1 MRLNQLEIFGFKSFA
16 QKIVIPF
23 EPGITAIVGP
33 NGCGKSN
40 VVEAIRWVLGEQRAG
55 SFRSQ
60 RMEDVIFAGTRQRKA
75 LGMAEVALAIENRD
89 NALPVEFAEVVL
101 TRRLFRSGESDYL
114 LNKIPCRLLDIT
126 NLLMDTGLG
135 QGAYAVMEQGMVD
148 EIISDKT
155 ENRRRILEEAAGI
168 TKYKVRRRSTRNRLE
183 ATQADLQRIEDI
195 ITEVKRQVDSL
206 GRQVGR
212 ARRYRELKGEL
223 DQFDVRL
230 GRQRFFAL
238 SAQISPLQDE
248 FAALSKAAEEGNT
261 RFTSRETELE
271 KARLALTEAEKAM
284 QEAGLEL
291 NRRIEA
297 IHEREQLLVAV
308 RERREAAEQ
317 IRERTARER
326 ADYTSQ
332 LEAVQQQRRDNTA
345 HLDEA
350 RAGFVQIERELQTH
364 QQRAAQA
371 EEEYASDR
379 TELDQRQRGRMEH
392 LRQGG
397 EISRALERQ
406 QAERDALD
414 ERTLA
419 MRGEE
424 DAATA
429 ERDQALQAT
438 EAAEAALVETRQQ
451 LSTCQ
456 QQRATVLAAR
466 DQTEKDLRELGEQR
480 DAARRA
486 AEANQARLQVLEKV
500 RAGYQGYQSGVR
512 TLMLESPHAALFR
525 GVLGDLVEVETAYA
539 RAVEVALGEALQALI
554 ADSDSGLLKGIAHLQ
569 ARSGRVGILSLEA
582 PPRTLGPA
590 LTPDPMSGLRGPL
603 LDYVQP
609 EASIAP
615 LIASLLHNT
624 FLVDDLQTALA
635 LTRRYPDAYV
645 RCVTPDGDAVDL
657 FGLAS
662 GGQSQAEDSGV
673 LGRGREIRTLRS
685 LIAHQKAR
693 YAALGPRLDA
703 LAEQLGALA
712 QRLEDLAAEN
722 ETWRTKE
729 REQVHQHQRA
739 RADAER
745 LAARLAQLHS
755 ESASLAKRRQ
765 ALDQSIAEQAEH
777 LRHNEAESSRL
788 SEESSALEE
797 DLKQSETRRRERRE
811 ALNALQVEH
820 ARTAELV
827 QGLERDADRLKN
839 IDANLHNNI
848 ERLAAETTEAER
860 QQTEC
865 SERSAALTDELKGL
879 HQGRETLVTE
889 QDQRRQHW
897 AAANTQNRELQ
908 EHISHLQRQLNEQR
922 ERRTNLEVRISEL
935 KFQTQHIRE
944 RLQEEYH
951 CDVAAMGPLDEAIDE
966 EATQQRIDQ
975 LRQSLHRLG
984 SVHLGVLDEHQEQ
997 KERYDFLRQQRDD
1010 LVIAAEDLKKTL
1022 SLIDRTAR
1030 RMFLK
1035 SFEQIRETFK
1045 GTFVRF
1051 FPGGEA
1057 DLRLEENVDALE
1069 AHIDIIARP
1078 RGKRLQN
1085 ITLLS
1090 GGERALTAIAL
1101 LFAIYQVK
1109 PSPFCILDE
1118 VDAPLDDANINR
1130 FVRVLK
1136 EFARETQFV
1145 VVTHNK
1151 ITMAEADALHGV
1163 TMPEEGV
1170 SQLVSVRVEGDEL
1183 EAAAAG

>member
-75 LGMAEVALAIENRD
+75 LGMAEVALSIENRD

-195 ITEVKRQVDSL
+195 IIEVKRQVDSL

-212 ARRYRELKGEL
+212 ARRYRELKEEL
-223 DQFDVRL
+223 DQLDVRL
-230 GRQRFFAL
+230 GRQRFFSL
-238 SAQISPLQDE
+238 TAQISPLQDE

-326 ADYTSQ
+326 ADYSSQ

-350 RAGFVQIERELQTH
+350 RAAFVQIERELQAH
-364 QQRAAQA
+364 QQRAAQS
-371 EEEYASDR
+371 EEEYDSYRA
-379 TELDQRQRGRMEH
+379 ELDQRQRGRMEH

-414 ERTLA
+414 ERAVA

-429 ERDQALQAT
+429 ERDQALQA
-438 EAAEAALVETRQQ
+438 AETAETALAETRQQ

-456 QQRATVLAAR
+456 QQRVTTLAAR

-525 GVLGDLVEVETAYA
+525 GVLGDLVEVKEHAH
-539 RAVEVALGEALQALI
+539 AVEVALGEALQALI
-554 ADSDSGLLKGIAHLQ
+554 ADSDSGLLKGIAHLRE
-569 ARSGRVGILSLEA
+569 RSGRVGILSLEV

-590 LTPDPMSGLRGPL
+590 LAPDPMPGLRGPL

-645 RCVTPDGDAVDL
+645 RCVTADGDAVDL

-685 LIAHQKAR
+685 LVAHQKAR
-693 YAALGPRLDA
+693 YAALSPRLDA
-703 LAEQLGALA
+703 LANQLGALT

-722 ETWRTKE
+722 ETWRAKE
-729 REQVHQHQRA
+729 REQVHQHQSA

-745 LAARLAQLHS
+745 LAARLAQLHG
-755 ESASLAKRRQ
+755 ESTSLAKRRQ
-765 ALDQSIAEQAEH
+765 ALDQSIAEQTEH
-777 LRHNEAESSRL
+777 LRHNEAESTRL

-811 ALNALQVEH
+811 ALGTLQVEH
-820 ARTAELV
+820 ARTAEIV
-827 QGLERDADRLKN
+827 QGLERDAERLQN

-848 ERLAAETTEAER
+848 ERLAAEATEAER

-966 EATQQRIDQ
+966 ETTQQRIDQ

-1030 RMFLK
+1030 RIFLK
-1035 SFEQIRETFK
+1035 SFEQIREKFK
-1045 GTFVRF
+1045 ETFVRF

-1057 DLRLEENVDALE
+1057 DLHLEENVDALE

-1085 ITLLS
+1085 IALLS

-1118 VDAPLDDANINR
+1118 VDAPLDDANISR

-1170 SQLVSVRVEGDEL
+1170 SQLVSVRVEGEEL

>member
-55 SFRSQ
+55 TFRSQ

-75 LGMAEVALAIENRD
+75 LGMAEVALSIENRD

-195 ITEVKRQVDSL
+195 IAEVKRQVDYL

-212 ARRYRELKGEL
+212 ARRYRELKEEL
-223 DQFDVRL
+223 DQLDVRL

-326 ADYTSQ
+326 ADYSSQ
-332 LEAVQQQRRDNTA
+332 LESVQQQHRDNAA
-345 HLDEA
+345 HRDEG
-350 RAGFVQIERELQTH
+350 RAAFVRIERELQAH

-371 EEEYASDR
+371 EEEYDSYRA
-379 TELDQRQRGRMEH
+379 ELDQRQRGRMEH
-392 LRQGG
+392 LRQGS

-414 ERTLA
+414 ERVVA
-419 MRGEE
+419 MRGEG

-429 ERDQALQAT
+429 EREQALQA
-438 EAAEAALVETRQQ
+438 AAVAEAALAETRQQ
-451 LSTCQ
+451 LFTYQ
-456 QQRATVLAAR
+456 QQRATTLAAR
-466 DQTEKDLRELGEQR
+466 EQTEKDLRELGEQR

-525 GVLGDLVEVETAYA
+525 GVLGDLVGVEAECA
-539 RAVEVALGEALQALI
+539 RAVEVALGESLQALI
-554 ADSDSGLLKGIAHLQ
+554 AHSDSGLLKGIAHLR
-569 ARSGRVGILSLEA
+569 ARSGRVGILSLEV
-582 PPRTLGPA
+582 PPRTLGPV
-590 LTPDPMSGLRGPL
+590 LDPDPMPGLRGPL
-603 LDYVQP
+603 LDYVRP

-615 LIASLLHNT
+615 LIAGLLHNT

-645 RCVTPDGDAVDL
+645 RCVTADGDAVDL

-685 LIAHQKAR
+685 LVAHQNAR
-693 YAALGPRLDA
+693 YTALVPRLDA
-703 LAEQLGALA
+703 LAEQLDALT
-712 QRLEDLAAEN
+712 QRLENLAAAG
-722 ETWRTKE
+722 ETWRAKE
-729 REQVHQHQRA
+729 REQVHQHQGA

-745 LAARLAQLHS
+745 LTARLTQLHS
-755 ESASLAKRRQ
+755 ESTSLAKRRQ

-777 LRHNEAESSRL
+777 LRHNEAESTRL

-811 ALNALQVEH
+811 ALGTLQVEH
-820 ARTAELV
+820 ARTAEMV

-848 ERLAAETTEAER
+848 ERLAAEGTEAER
-860 QQTEC
+860 QQAEC
-865 SERSAALTDELKGL
+865 SARSTALADELKGL
-879 HQGRETLVTE
+879 HQGRETLAAE

-897 AAANTQNRELQ
+897 AAASTQNRELQ
-908 EHISHLQRQLNEQR
+908 ENISHLQRQLNDQR
-922 ERRTNLEVRISEL
+922 ERRTSLEVRISEL
-935 KFQTQHIRE
+935 QLQTQHIRE
-944 RLQEEYH
+944 RLQEEHH
-951 CDVAAMGPLDEAIDE
+951 CDVAAMGALDEAIDE

-984 SVHLGVLDEHQEQ
+984 SVHLGVLEEHQEQ

-1030 RMFLK
+1030 RMFLQ
-1035 SFEQIRETFK
+1035 SFEQIREKFK
-1045 GTFVRF
+1045 GSFVRF

-1085 ITLLS
+1085 IALLS

-1118 VDAPLDDANINR
+1118 VDAPLDDANIDR

-1151 ITMAEADALHGV
+1151 ITMAAADALHGV

-1170 SQLVSVRVEGDEL
+1170 SQLVSVRVEGEEL
-1183 EAAAAG
+1183 EAAAG

>member
-89 NALPVEFAEVVL
+89 NALPVEFAEVML

-155 ENRRRILEEAAGI
+155 ENRRRILEEAASI

-195 ITEVKRQVDSL
+195 IAEVKRQVDYL

-212 ARRYRELKGEL
+212 ARRYNEITEELVQL
-223 DQFDVRL
+223 DVRL
-230 GRQRFFAL
+230 GRQRFFTL
-238 SAQISPLQDE
+238 SAQITPLQDE
-248 FAALSKAAEEGNT
+248 FATLNKAAEEGYT
-261 RFTSRETELE
+261 HFTSREAELE
-271 KARLALTEAEKAM
+271 KARLALTNAEKAM

-291 NRRIEA
+291 NQRIEA

-326 ADYTSQ
+326 ADYSSQ
-332 LEAVQQQRRDNTA
+332 LEAVQQQRRDNTT
-345 HLDEA
+345 HLNEA
-350 RAGFVQIERELQTH
+350 RASFVQIERELQAH
-364 QQRAAQA
+364 QQRATQA
-371 EEEYASDR
+371 EEEYDSYR
-379 TELDQRQRGRMEH
+379 SELDQRQRGRMEH

-414 ERTLA
+414 ERA
-419 MRGEE
+419 VAIRDEE

-429 ERDQALQAT
+429 ERDQALQAAK
-438 EAAEAALVETRQQ
+438 AAEAALVETQQQ

-456 QQRATVLAAR
+456 QQRSAALIAR
-466 DQTEKDLRELGEQR
+466 NQTEKGLRELGEQR

-500 RAGYQGYQSGVR
+500 RAGYEGYQSGVR
-512 TLMLESPHAALFR
+512 TLMLESPHATLFR
-525 GVLGDLVEVETAYA
+525 GVLGDLVEVKEHTH
-539 RAVEVALGEALQALI
+539 AVEVALGEALQALI
-554 ADSDSGLLKGIAHLQ
+554 AHSDSGLLEGIAHLR

-590 LTPDPMSGLRGPL
+590 LTPGPIPGLRGPL

-615 LIASLLHNT
+615 LVAGLLHNT

-685 LIAHQKAR
+685 LVAHQKAR
-693 YAALGPRLDA
+693 YAALGPRLAA
-703 LAEQLGALA
+703 LADQLAALA

-745 LAARLAQLHS
+745 LAVRLAQLHG
-755 ESASLAKRRQ
+755 ESTNLAKRRQ

-777 LRHNEAESSRL
+777 LRHNEAEITRL

-797 DLKQSETRRRERRE
+797 KLKQSEARRRERRE
-811 ALNALQVEH
+811 ALSTLQVEH
-820 ARTAELV
+820 ARTTEIV
-827 QGLERDADRLKN
+827 QGLERDATRLKN
-839 IDANLHNNI
+839 IDENLHNNI
-848 ERLAAETTEAER
+848 ERLAAEATEAER
-860 QQTEC
+860 QQAEC
-865 SERSAALTDELKGL
+865 SERSTALTDELKGL
-879 HQGRETLVTE
+879 HQGRETLAAE

-908 EHISHLQRQLNEQR
+908 ENISHLQRQLNEQR
-922 ERRTNLEVRISEL
+922 ERRTSLEVRISEL
-935 KFQTQHIRE
+935 QLQTQHIRE
-944 RLQEEYH
+944 RLQEEH
-951 CDVAAMGPLDEAIDE
+951 QCDVAAMGALDEAIDE
-966 EATQQRIDQ
+966 EASQQRIDQ

-984 SVHLGVLDEHQEQ
+984 SVHLGVLEEHQEQ
-997 KERYDFLRQQRDD
+997 KERYDFLCQQRDD

-1030 RMFLK
+1030 RMFLQ

-1045 GTFVRF
+1045 GAFVRF

-1151 ITMAEADALHGV
+1151 ITMAAADALHGV

-1170 SQLVSVRVEGDEL
+1170 SQLVSVRVEGEEL

>member
-195 ITEVKRQVDSL
+195 IIEVKRQVDSL

-212 ARRYRELKGEL
+212 ARRCRELKEEL
-223 DQFDVRL
+223 DQLDVRL
-230 GRQRFFAL
+230 GRQRFFSL
-238 SAQISPLQDE
+238 TAQISPLQDE
-248 FAALSKAAEEGNT
+248 FAALSKAAEEGYT
-261 RFTSRETELE
+261 RFTGREVELE

-350 RAGFVQIERELQTH
+350 RTAFVQIERELQAH

-371 EEEYASDR
+371 EEEYDSYRA
-379 TELDQRQRGRMEH
+379 ELDQRQRGRMEH

-414 ERTLA
+414 ERTVA

-429 ERDQALQAT
+429 ERDQALQAA

-456 QQRATVLAAR
+456 QQRATTLAAR
-466 DQTEKDLRELGEQR
+466 NQTEKDLRELGEQR

-525 GVLGDLVEVETAYA
+525 GVLGDLVEVKEHA

-554 ADSDSGLLKGIAHLQ
+554 ADSDSGLLKGIAHLRE
-569 ARSGRVGILSLEA
+569 RSGRVGILSLEA

-590 LTPDPMSGLRGPL
+590 LAPDPMPGLRGPL

-609 EASIAP
+609 EASIAS
-615 LIASLLHNT
+615 LVASLLHNT

-645 RCVTPDGDAVDL
+645 RCVTADGDAVDL

-685 LIAHQKAR
+685 LVAHQKAR
-693 YAALGPRLDA
+693 YAALGPRLAA
-703 LAEQLGALA
+703 LADQLAALT
-712 QRLEDLAAEN
+712 QRLENLAAEN
-722 ETWRTKE
+722 ETWRAKE
-729 REQVHQHQRA
+729 REQVHQHQSA

-745 LAARLAQLHS
+745 LAAHLAQLHS
-755 ESASLAKRRQ
+755 ESTSLAKRRQ

-777 LRHNEAESSRL
+777 LRHNEAESTRL

-811 ALNALQVEH
+811 ALSTLQVEH

-827 QGLERDADRLKN
+827 QGLERDSERLQN

-848 ERLAAETTEAER
+848 ERLAAEATEAER

-922 ERRTNLEVRISEL
+922 ERRTSLEVRISEL
-935 KFQTQHIRE
+935 KLQTQHIRE

-984 SVHLGVLDEHQEQ
+984 SVHLGVLEEHQEQ

-1030 RMFLK
+1030 RIFLK
-1035 SFEQIRETFK
+1035 SFEQIREKFK
-1045 GTFVRF
+1045 ETFVRF

-1069 AHIDIIARP
+1069 AQIDIIARP

-1085 ITLLS
+1085 IGLLS

-1118 VDAPLDDANINR
+1118 VDAPLDDANISR

-1170 SQLVSVRVEGDEL
+1170 SQLVSVRVEGEEL

>member
-114 LNKIPCRLLDIT
+114 LNKIPCRLLDIN

-168 TKYKVRRRSTRNRLE
+168 TKYKVQRRSTRNRIE
-183 ATQADLQRIEDI
+183 AAQADLQRIEDI
-195 ITEVKRQVDSL
+195 IVEVKRQVDSL

-212 ARRYRELKGEL
+212 ARRYREIKGEL
-223 DQFDVRL
+223 DQLDVRL

-238 SAQISPLQDE
+238 SNQISPLQDE
-248 FAALSKAAEEGNT
+248 FTALSKAAEEGYT
-261 RFTSRETELE
+261 RFTSREAELE

-326 ADYTSQ
+326 ADYSSQ
-332 LEAVQQQRRDNTA
+332 LETVQQQRRDNTA
-345 HLDEA
+345 HLDQA
-350 RAGFVQIERELQTH
+350 RSTFVQIERELQAH
-364 QQRAAQA
+364 QQHAAQA
-371 EEEYASDR
+371 EEEYNSYRA
-379 TELDQRQRGRMEH
+379 ELDQRQRGRMEH

-414 ERTLA
+414 ERALA

-429 ERDQALQAT
+429 ERDQALQAAG
-438 EAAEAALVETRQQ
+438 EAEAALAETRQQ

-456 QQRATVLAAR
+456 QQRDATLAAR
-466 DQTEKDLRELGEQR
+466 DQTEQDLRELGTQR

-525 GVLGDLVEVETAYA
+525 GVLGDLVEVKEHA

-554 ADSDSGLLKGIAHLQ
+554 ADSDSGLLKGIAHLRE
-569 ARSGRVGILSLEA
+569 RSGRVGILSLEA
-582 PPRTLGPA
+582 PPRTLGPV
-590 LTPDPMSGLRGPL
+590 LDPDPIPGLRGPL
-603 LDYVQP
+603 LDYVRP

-624 FLVDDLQTALA
+624 FLVEDLQTALA

-685 LIAHQKAR
+685 LVAHQKAR

-703 LAEQLGALA
+703 LAEQLGALT
-712 QRLEDLAAEN
+712 QRLEHLAAES

-739 RADAER
+739 GADAER
-745 LAARLAQLHS
+745 LAARLKQLHG
-755 ESASLAKRRQ
+755 ESTSLAKRCQ

-777 LRHNEAESSRL
+777 LRHNEAESTRL

-797 DLKQSETRRRERRE
+797 DLKQSETHRRERRE
-811 ALNALQVEH
+811 ALSTLQVEH
-820 ARTAELV
+820 ARTAEMV
-827 QGLERDADRLKN
+827 QGLDRDATRLKN
-839 IDANLHNNI
+839 IDENLHNNI
-848 ERLAAETTEAER
+848 ERLAAEATEAER
-860 QQTEC
+860 QQADC
-865 SERSAALTDELKGL
+865 SARSTALTDELKGL
-879 HQGRETLVTE
+879 HQGRETLAAE

-908 EHISHLQRQLNEQR
+908 ENISHLQRQLNDQR
-922 ERRTNLEVRISEL
+922 EHRTNLEVRISEL
-935 KFQTQHIRE
+935 KLQTQHIRE
-944 RLQEEYH
+944 RLQEEYQ
-951 CDVAAMGPLDEAIDE
+951 CDVAALGPLNEAIDE
-966 EATQQRIDQ
+966 EASQQRIDQ

-984 SVHLGVLDEHQEQ
+984 SVHLGVLEEHQEQ

-1010 LVIAAEDLKKTL
+1010 LVVAAEDLKKTL

-1035 SFEQIRETFK
+1035 SFEEIRETFK

-1057 DLRLEENVDALE
+1057 DLCLEENVDALE

-1085 ITLLS
+1085 IALLS

-1136 EFARETQFV
+1136 EFARETQFI

-1170 SQLVSVRVEGDEL
+1170 SQLVSVRVEGEEL

>member
-60 RMEDVIFAGTRQRKA
+60 RMEDVIFAGTRHRKA

-89 NALPVEFAEVVL
+89 HALPVEFAEVVL

-168 TKYKVRRRSTRNRLE
+168 TKYKVRRRSTRNRLD

-206 GRQVGR
+206 SRQVGR

-223 DQFDVRL
+223 DQLDVRL
-230 GRQRFFAL
+230 GCQRFFAL
-238 SAQISPLQDE
+238 SAQIAPLQDE
-248 FAALSKAAEEGNT
+248 FAALSKAAEEGYT
-261 RFTSRETELE
+261 RFTGREAELE

-297 IHEREQLLVAV
+297 IHEREQVLVAV

-317 IRERTARER
+317 IRERTAREHT
-326 ADYTSQ
+326 DYSSQ
-332 LEAVQQQRRDNTA
+332 LKAVQQQRRDNTT

-350 RAGFVQIERELQTH
+350 HAAFVQLERDLQAH
-364 QQRAAQA
+364 QQRTAQA
-371 EEEYASDR
+371 EEEYNSYR

-414 ERTLA
+414 ERAVA
-419 MRGEE
+419 MRGEA

-429 ERDQALQAT
+429 EREQALQAA
-438 EAAEAALVETRQQ
+438 EAAEAALAETQQQ

-456 QQRATVLAAR
+456 QQRTATLAAR
-466 DQTEKDLRELGEQR
+466 DQTDKTLRDLGEQR
-480 DAARRA
+480 DAAQRA
-486 AEANQARLQVLEKV
+486 AEANQARLQVLEQV
-500 RAGYQGYQSGVR
+500 RAGYEGYQSGVR

-525 GVLGDLVEVETAYA
+525 GVLGDLVEVEAAHA
-539 RAVEVALGEALQALI
+539 RAVEVALGESLQALI
-554 ADSDSGLLKGIAHLQ
+554 ARSDSGLLKGIAHLRE
-569 ARSGRVGILSLEA
+569 RSGRVGILSLEA
-582 PPRTLGPA
+582 PPRTLGPV
-590 LTPDPMSGLRGPL
+590 LDPDPMPGLRGRL
-603 LDYVQP
+603 LDFVQP
-609 EASIAP
+609 EDSIAP
-615 LIASLLHNT
+615 LVASLLHNT

-685 LIAHQKAR
+685 LIAHQNAR

-703 LAEQLGALA
+703 LAEQLGALT
-712 QRLEDLAAEN
+712 QRLEALAVEG
-722 ETWRTKE
+722 ETWRAKE
-729 REQVHQHQRA
+729 REQVHQHQAA
-739 RADAER
+739 RAAAER
-745 LAARLAQLHS
+745 LATRLAQLHS
-755 ESASLAKRRQ
+755 ESTSLAKRRQ
-765 ALDQSIAEQAEH
+765 ALDQSIAAQAEH
-777 LRHNEAESSRL
+777 LRHNEAESTRL

-797 DLKQSETRRRERRE
+797 ELKQSEARRHERRE
-811 ALNALQVEH
+811 ALNTLQVER
-820 ARTAELV
+820 ARTTEIV
-827 QGLERDADRLKN
+827 QGLERDATRLKN
-839 IDANLHNNI
+839 IDENLHNNI
-848 ERLAAETTEAER
+848 ERLAAEGVEAER
-860 QQTEC
+860 QQAEC
-865 SERSAALTDELKGL
+865 RERIDALTDELKGL
-879 HQGRETLVTE
+879 HQGRETLAAE

-908 EHISHLQRQLNEQR
+908 ENISHLQRQLNEQR
-922 ERRTNLEVRISEL
+922 EHRTSLEVRISEL
-935 KFQTQHIRE
+935 KLQTQHIRE

-951 CDVAAMGPLDEAIDE
+951 CDVAAMGPLDKAIDE
-966 EATQQRIDQ
+966 ETTQQRIDQ

-984 SVHLGVLDEHQEQ
+984 TVHLGVLEEHKEQ
-997 KERYDFLRQQRDD
+997 QERYDFLRQQRDD

-1045 GTFVRF
+1045 GAFVRF

-1130 FVRVLK
+1130 FVRVLE

-1151 ITMAEADALHGV
+1151 ITMAAADALHGV

-1170 SQLVSVRVEGDEL
+1170 SQLVSVRVEGEEL
-1183 EAAAAG
+1183 EVAAG

>member
-195 ITEVKRQVDSL
+195 IIEVKRQVDSL

-212 ARRYRELKGEL
+212 ARRYRELKEEL
-223 DQFDVRL
+223 DQLDVRL
-230 GRQRFFAL
+230 GRQRFFSL
-238 SAQISPLQDE
+238 TAQISPLQDE

-326 ADYTSQ
+326 ADYSSQ

-350 RAGFVQIERELQTH
+350 RTGFVQIERELQAH

-371 EEEYASDR
+371 EEEYDSYRA
-379 TELDQRQRGRMEH
+379 ELDQRQRGRMEH

-414 ERTLA
+414 ERAVA

-424 DAATA
+424 DVATA
-429 ERDQALQAT
+429 ERDQALQAA

-456 QQRATVLAAR
+456 QQRVTVLAAR

-480 DAARRA
+480 DGARRA

-525 GVLGDLVEVETAYA
+525 GVLGDLVEVKEHA

-554 ADSDSGLLKGIAHLQ
+554 AHSDSGLLKGIAHLRE
-569 ARSGRVGILSLEA
+569 RSGRVGILSLEA

-590 LTPDPMSGLRGPL
+590 LSPDPMPGLRGPL

-609 EASIAP
+609 EASIAS
-615 LIASLLHNT
+615 LVASLLHNT
-624 FLVDDLQTALA
+624 FLVDDLQTALD

-645 RCVTPDGDAVDL
+645 RCVTADGDAVDL

-685 LIAHQKAR
+685 LVAHQKAR
-693 YAALGPRLDA
+693 YAALAPRLDA
-703 LAEQLGALA
+703 LSNQLGALT

-729 REQVHQHQRA
+729 REQVHQHQSA

-745 LAARLAQLHS
+745 LAARLAQLHG
-755 ESASLAKRRQ
+755 ESTSLAKRRQ

-777 LRHNEAESSRL
+777 LRHNEAESTRL

-811 ALNALQVEH
+811 ALGTLQVEH

-827 QGLERDADRLKN
+827 QGLERDAERLKN

-848 ERLAAETTEAER
+848 ERLATEATEAER

-951 CDVAAMGPLDEAIDE
+951 CDVADMGPLDEAIDE
-966 EATQQRIDQ
+966 ETTQQRIDQ

-984 SVHLGVLDEHQEQ
+984 SVHLGVLEEHQEQ

-1030 RMFLK
+1030 RIFLK
-1035 SFEQIRETFK
+1035 SFEQIREKFK
-1045 GTFVRF
+1045 DTFVRF

-1085 ITLLS
+1085 IALLS

-1118 VDAPLDDANINR
+1118 VDAPLDDANISR

-1170 SQLVSVRVEGDEL
+1170 SQLVSVRVEGEEL

>member
-75 LGMAEVALAIENRD
+75 LGMAEVALSIENRD

-195 ITEVKRQVDSL
+195 IIEVKRQVDSL

-212 ARRYRELKGEL
+212 ARRYRELKEEL
-223 DQFDVRL
+223 DQLDVRL
-230 GRQRFFAL
+230 GRQRFFSL
-238 SAQISPLQDE
+238 TAQISPLQDE

-326 ADYTSQ
+326 ADYSSQ

-350 RAGFVQIERELQTH
+350 RAAFVQIERELQAH
-364 QQRAAQA
+364 QQRAAQS
-371 EEEYASDR
+371 EEEYDSYRA
-379 TELDQRQRGRMEH
+379 ELDQRQRGRMEH

-414 ERTLA
+414 ERAVA

-429 ERDQALQAT
+429 ERDQALQA
-438 EAAEAALVETRQQ
+438 AETAETALAETRQQ

-456 QQRATVLAAR
+456 QQRVTTLAAR

-525 GVLGDLVEVETAYA
+525 GVLGDLVEVKEHA

-554 ADSDSGLLKGIAHLQ
+554 ADSDSGLLKGIAHLRE
-569 ARSGRVGILSLEA
+569 RSGRVGILSLEV

-590 LTPDPMSGLRGPL
+590 LAPDPMPGLRGPL

-645 RCVTPDGDAVDL
+645 RCVTADGDAVDL

-685 LIAHQKAR
+685 LVAHQKAR
-693 YAALGPRLDA
+693 YAALSPRLDA
-703 LAEQLGALA
+703 LANQLGALT

-722 ETWRTKE
+722 ETWRAKE
-729 REQVHQHQRA
+729 REQVHQHQSA

-745 LAARLAQLHS
+745 LAARLAQLHG
-755 ESASLAKRRQ
+755 ESTSLAKRRQ
-765 ALDQSIAEQAEH
+765 ALDQSIAEQTEH
-777 LRHNEAESSRL
+777 LRHNEAESTRL

-811 ALNALQVEH
+811 ALGTLQVEH
-820 ARTAELV
+820 ARTAEIV
-827 QGLERDADRLKN
+827 QGLERDAERLQN

-848 ERLAAETTEAER
+848 ERLAAEATEAER

-966 EATQQRIDQ
+966 ETTQQRIDQ

-1030 RMFLK
+1030 RIFLK
-1035 SFEQIRETFK
+1035 SFEQIREKFK
-1045 GTFVRF
+1045 ETFVRF

-1057 DLRLEENVDALE
+1057 DLHLEENVDALE

-1085 ITLLS
+1085 IALLS

-1118 VDAPLDDANINR
+1118 VDAPLDDANISR

-1170 SQLVSVRVEGDEL
+1170 SQLVSVRVEGEEL

>member
-1 MRLNQLEIFGFKSFA
+1 
-16 QKIVIPF
+16 
-23 EPGITAIVGP
+23 
-33 NGCGKSN
+33 
-40 VVEAIRWVLGEQRAG
+40 
-55 SFRSQ
+55 
-60 RMEDVIFAGTRQRKA
+60 
-75 LGMAEVALAIENRD
+75 
-89 NALPVEFAEVVL
+89 
-101 TRRLFRSGESDYL
+101 
-114 LNKIPCRLLDIT
+114 
-126 NLLMDTGLG
+126 
-135 QGAYAVMEQGMVD
+135 
-148 EIISDKT
+148 
-155 ENRRRILEEAAGI
+155 
-168 TKYKVRRRSTRNRLE
+168 
-183 ATQADLQRIEDI
+183 
-195 ITEVKRQVDSL
+195 
-206 GRQVGR
+206 
-212 ARRYRELKGEL
+212 
-223 DQFDVRL
+223 
-230 GRQRFFAL
+230 
-238 SAQISPLQDE
+238 
-248 FAALSKAAEEGNT
+248 
-261 RFTSRETELE
+261 
-271 KARLALTEAEKAM
+271 
-284 QEAGLEL
+284 
-291 NRRIEA
+291 
-297 IHEREQLLVAV
+297 
-308 RERREAAEQ
+308 
-317 IRERTARER
+317 
-326 ADYTSQ
+326 
-332 LEAVQQQRRDNTA
+332 
-345 HLDEA
+345 
-350 RAGFVQIERELQTH
+350 
-364 QQRAAQA
+364 
-371 EEEYASDR
+371 
-379 TELDQRQRGRMEH
+379 
-392 LRQGG
+392 
-397 EISRALERQ
+397 
-406 QAERDALD
+406 
-414 ERTLA
+414 
-419 MRGEE
+419 
-424 DAATA
+424 
-429 ERDQALQAT
+429 
-438 EAAEAALVETRQQ
+438 
-451 LSTCQ
+451 
-456 QQRATVLAAR
+456 
-466 DQTEKDLRELGEQR
+466 
-480 DAARRA
+480 
-486 AEANQARLQVLEKV
+486 
-500 RAGYQGYQSGVR
+500 
-512 TLMLESPHAALFR
+512 MLESPHAALFR
-525 GVLGDLVEVETAYA
+525 GVLGDLVEVKEHA

-554 ADSDSGLLKGIAHLQ
+554 ADSDSGLLKGIAHLRE
-569 ARSGRVGILSLEA
+569 RSGRVGILSLEA

-590 LTPDPMSGLRGPL
+590 LAPDPMPGLRGPL
-603 LDYVQP
+603 LDYVRP
-609 EASIAP
+609 EASIAA
-615 LIASLLHNT
+615 LVASLLHNT

-645 RCVTPDGDAVDL
+645 RCVTADGDAVDL

-685 LIAHQKAR
+685 LVAHQKAR
-693 YAALGPRLDA
+693 YAALAPRLDA
-703 LAEQLGALA
+703 LANQLGALT

-722 ETWRTKE
+722 ETWRAKE
-729 REQVHQHQRA
+729 REQVHQHQSA

-745 LAARLAQLHS
+745 LAARLAQLHG
-755 ESASLAKRRQ
+755 ESTSLAKRRQ

-777 LRHNEAESSRL
+777 LRHNEAESTRL

-811 ALNALQVEH
+811 ALGTLQVEH

-827 QGLERDADRLKN
+827 QGLERDAERLQN

-848 ERLAAETTEAER
+848 ERLAAEATEAER

-951 CDVAAMGPLDEAIDE
+951 CDVAAMGPLDETIDE
-966 EATQQRIDQ
+966 ETTQQRIDQ

-984 SVHLGVLDEHQEQ
+984 SVHLGVLEEHQEQ

-1035 SFEQIRETFK
+1035 SFEQIREKFK
-1045 GTFVRF
+1045 ETFVRF

-1069 AHIDIIARP
+1069 AQIDIIARP

-1085 ITLLS
+1085 IGLLS

-1118 VDAPLDDANINR
+1118 VDAPLDDANISR

-1170 SQLVSVRVEGDEL
+1170 SQLVSVRVEGEEL

>member
-1 MRLNQLEIFGFKSFA
+1 MRLNQLDIFGFKSFA

-55 SFRSQ
+55 TFRSQ

-75 LGMAEVALAIENRD
+75 LGIAEVALSIENRD

-195 ITEVKRQVDSL
+195 IAEVKRQVDYL

-212 ARRYRELKGEL
+212 ARRYREIKEEL
-223 DQFDVRL
+223 DQLDVRL

-238 SAQISPLQDE
+238 SAQISPQQDE
-248 FAALSKAAEEGNT
+248 FAALSKAAEEGYT
-261 RFTSRETELE
+261 RFTSREAELE

-297 IHEREQLLVAV
+297 IHEREQVLVAV

-326 ADYTSQ
+326 ADYSDQ

-350 RAGFVQIERELQTH
+350 RTAFVHIERELQAH

-371 EEEYASDR
+371 EEEYASYR

-414 ERTLA
+414 ERAVA

-424 DAATA
+424 ETATA
-429 ERDQALQAT
+429 ERDQALQA
-438 EAAEAALVETRQQ
+438 ASVAEVALAETRQQ

-456 QQRATVLAAR
+456 QQRAAALAAR
-466 DQTEKDLRELGEQR
+466 DQTEKTLRELGEQR

-500 RAGYQGYQSGVR
+500 RAGYEGYQSGVR

-525 GVLGDLVEVETAYA
+525 GVLGDLVEVEAECA
-539 RAVEVALGEALQALI
+539 RAVEVALGESLQALI
-554 ADSDSGLLKGIAHLQ
+554 AHSDSGLLKGIAHLR

-582 PPRTLGPA
+582 PPRTLGPV
-590 LTPDPMSGLRGPL
+590 LDPDPMPGLRGPL
-603 LDYVQP
+603 LDYVRP
-609 EASIAP
+609 ETPIAP
-615 LIASLLHNT
+615 LIAGLLHNT

-635 LTRRYPDAYV
+635 LTRRYPSAYV
-645 RCVTPDGDAVDL
+645 RCVTPDGDAIDL
-657 FGLAS
+657 FGLAL
-662 GGQSQAEDSGV
+662 GGQSQTEDSGV

-685 LIAHQKAR
+685 LVAHQNAR

-703 LAEQLGALA
+703 LAAQLAALT
-712 QRLEDLAAEN
+712 QRLEGLATES
-722 ETWRTKE
+722 ETWRAKE

-745 LAARLAQLHS
+745 LTARLKQLHS
-755 ESASLAKRRQ
+755 ESTSLAKRRQ
-765 ALDQSIAEQAEH
+765 ALDQSIAEQAEN
-777 LRHNEAESSRL
+777 LRHNEAESTRL

-811 ALNALQVEH
+811 ALNTLQVDH
-820 ARTAELV
+820 ARTAEIV
-827 QGLERDADRLKN
+827 QGLDRDASRLKN

-848 ERLAAETTEAER
+848 ERLAAEGTEAER
-860 QQTEC
+860 QQAEC
-865 SERSAALTDELKGL
+865 SARSTALTDELKGL
-879 HQGRETLVTE
+879 HQGRETLVAE

-908 EHISHLQRQLNEQR
+908 ENISHLQRQLNDQR
-922 ERRTNLEVRISEL
+922 ERRTSLEVRISEL
-935 KFQTQHIRE
+935 QLQTQHIRE
-944 RLQEEYH
+944 RLQEEHH
-951 CDVAAMGPLDEAIDE
+951 CDVETMGALDDAIDE
-966 EATQQRIDQ
+966 EASQQRIDQ
-975 LRQSLHRLG
+975 LRQSLHHLG
-984 SVHLGVLDEHQEQ
+984 SVHLGVLEEHQEQ
-997 KERYDFLRQQRDD
+997 KERYDFLCQQRDD

-1022 SLIDRTAR
+1022 GLIDRTAR

-1035 SFEQIRETFK
+1035 SFEQIREKFK
-1045 GTFVRF
+1045 GTFTRF

-1057 DLRLEENVDALE
+1057 DLRLEENIDALE

-1085 ITLLS
+1085 IGLLS
-1090 GGERALTAIAL
+1090 GGERALTAISL

-1151 ITMAEADALHGV
+1151 ITMAAADALHGV

-1170 SQLVSVRVEGDEL
+1170 SQLVSVRVEGEEL
-1183 EAAAAG
+1183 EAAAG

>member
-1 MRLNQLEIFGFKSFA
+1 MRLIQLEIFGFKSFA

-55 SFRSQ
+55 TFRSQ

-89 NALPVEFAEVVL
+89 NSLPVEFAEVVL

-155 ENRRRILEEAAGI
+155 ENRRRILEEAASI

-195 ITEVKRQVDSL
+195 IAEVKRQVDYL

-212 ARRYRELKGEL
+212 ARRYNEIQEELVQL
-223 DQFDVRL
+223 DVRL
-230 GRQRFFAL
+230 GRQRFFTL
-238 SAQISPLQDE
+238 SAQLFPLQDE
-248 FAALSKAAEEGNT
+248 FTALSKAAEQGYT
-261 RFTSRETELE
+261 HFTSREAELE

-291 NRRIEA
+291 NQRIEA

-332 LEAVQQQRRDNTA
+332 LETVQQQRRDNAT
-345 HLDEA
+345 HLHEA
-350 RAGFVQIERELQTH
+350 RASFVQIEGELQAH
-364 QQRAAQA
+364 QQRATQA
-371 EEEYASDR
+371 DEEYDSYR
-379 TELDQRQRGRMEH
+379 TELDQRQRGRLEH

-414 ERTLA
+414 ERTVA
-419 MRGEE
+419 MRSEE

-429 ERDQALQAT
+429 ERNQALQAA
-438 EAAEAALVETRQQ
+438 EAAEAALAETRQQ

-456 QQRATVLAAR
+456 QQRSAALAAR
-466 DQTEKDLRELGEQR
+466 DQTEKDLLELGEQR

-500 RAGYQGYQSGVR
+500 RAGYEGYQSGVR

-525 GVLGDLVEVETAYA
+525 GVLGDLVEVKSEHAH
-539 RAVEVALGEALQALI
+539 AVEVALGEALQALI
-554 ADSDSGLLKGIAHLQ
+554 AHSDSGLLEGIAHLR

-582 PPRTLGPA
+582 PPRPLGPA
-590 LTPDPMSGLRGPL
+590 LTPKPMPGLRGPL

-609 EASIAP
+609 ETSIAP
-615 LIASLLHNT
+615 LLTGLLHNT

-662 GGQSQAEDSGV
+662 GGQSQDEDSGV

-685 LIAHQKAR
+685 LVAHQKAR
-693 YAALGPRLDA
+693 YDAIGPRLDTFA
-703 LAEQLGALA
+703 DQLATLA
-712 QRLEDLAAEN
+712 QRLEDLATEN

-729 REQVHQHQRA
+729 REQVHQQQRA
-739 RADAER
+739 HADAER
-745 LAARLAQLHS
+745 LAARLAQLHG
-755 ESASLAKRRQ
+755 ESTSLAQRRQ

-777 LRHNEAESSRL
+777 LRHNEAEMIRL

-797 DLKQSETRRRERRE
+797 ELKQSEARRRERRE
-811 ALNALQVEH
+811 ALGTLQVEH
-820 ARTAELV
+820 ARTTEIV
-827 QGLERDADRLKN
+827 QGLERDAERLKN
-839 IDANLHNNI
+839 IDENLRNNI
-848 ERLAAETTEAER
+848 ERLAAEATEAER
-860 QQTEC
+860 QQAEC
-865 SERSAALTDELKGL
+865 SERSTALTEELKGL
-879 HQGRETLVTE
+879 HQGRETLATE

-908 EHISHLQRQLNEQR
+908 ENLSHLQRQLNEQR
-922 ERRTNLEVRISEL
+922 ERRTGLEVRISEMQL
-935 KFQTQHIRE
+935 QTQHIRE
-944 RLQEEYH
+944 RLQEEH
-951 CDVAAMGPLDEAIDE
+951 QCDVAAMGPLDEAIDE

-984 SVHLGVLDEHQEQ
+984 SVHLGVLEEHEEQ

-1030 RMFLK
+1030 RMFLQ

-1069 AHIDIIARP
+1069 ADIDIIARP

-1085 ITLLS
+1085 IALLS

-1151 ITMAEADALHGV
+1151 ITMAAADALHGV

-1170 SQLVSVRVEGDEL
+1170 SQLVSVRVEGEEL

>member
-75 LGMAEVALAIENRD
+75 LGMAEVALSIENRD

-195 ITEVKRQVDSL
+195 IIEVKRQVDSL

-212 ARRYRELKGEL
+212 ARRYRELKEEL
-223 DQFDVRL
+223 DQLDVRL
-230 GRQRFFAL
+230 GRQRFFSL
-238 SAQISPLQDE
+238 TAQISPLQDE

-326 ADYTSQ
+326 ADYSSQ

-350 RAGFVQIERELQTH
+350 RTAFVQIERELQAH
-364 QQRAAQA
+364 QQRAAQS
-371 EEEYASDR
+371 EEEYDSYRA
-379 TELDQRQRGRMEH
+379 ELDQRQRGRMEH

-414 ERTLA
+414 ERAVA

-429 ERDQALQAT
+429 ERDQALQA
-438 EAAEAALVETRQQ
+438 AETAETALAETRQQ

-456 QQRATVLAAR
+456 QQRVTTLAAR
-466 DQTEKDLRELGEQR
+466 NQTEKDLRELGTQR

-525 GVLGDLVEVETAYA
+525 GVLGDLVEVKEHA

-554 ADSDSGLLKGIAHLQ
+554 ADSDSGLLKGIAHLRE
-569 ARSGRVGILSLEA
+569 RSGRVGILSLEV

-590 LTPDPMSGLRGPL
+590 LAPDPMPGLRGPL

-645 RCVTPDGDAVDL
+645 RCVTADGDAVDL

-685 LIAHQKAR
+685 LVAHQKAR
-693 YAALGPRLDA
+693 YAALSPRLDA
-703 LAEQLGALA
+703 LANQLGALT

-722 ETWRTKE
+722 ETWRAKE
-729 REQVHQHQRA
+729 REQVHQHQSA

-745 LAARLAQLHS
+745 LAARLAQLHG
-755 ESASLAKRRQ
+755 ESTSLAKRRQ
-765 ALDQSIAEQAEH
+765 ALDQSIAEQTEH
-777 LRHNEAESSRL
+777 LRHNEAESTRL

-811 ALNALQVEH
+811 ALGTLQVEH
-820 ARTAELV
+820 ARTAEIV
-827 QGLERDADRLKN
+827 QGLERDAERLQN

-848 ERLAAETTEAER
+848 ERLAAEATEAER

-966 EATQQRIDQ
+966 ETTQQRIDQ

-1030 RMFLK
+1030 RIFLK
-1035 SFEQIRETFK
+1035 SFEQIREKFK
-1045 GTFVRF
+1045 ETFVRF

-1057 DLRLEENVDALE
+1057 DLHLEENVDALE
-1069 AHIDIIARP
+1069 AQIDIIARP

-1085 ITLLS
+1085 IGLLS

-1118 VDAPLDDANINR
+1118 VDAPLDDANISR

-1170 SQLVSVRVEGDEL
+1170 SQLVSVRVEGEEL

>member
-55 SFRSQ
+55 TFRSQ

-168 TKYKVRRRSTRNRLE
+168 TKYKVRRRSTKNRLE

-206 GRQVGR
+206 SRQVGR
-212 ARRYRELKGEL
+212 ARRYRELKAEL
-223 DQFDVRL
+223 DQLDVRL

-238 SAQISPLQDE
+238 SEQIVPLQDE
-248 FAALSKAAEEGNT
+248 FAALSKATEEGYT
-261 RFTSRETELE
+261 RFTSREAELE
-271 KARLALTEAEKAM
+271 KARLVLTQAEKAM

-297 IHEREQLLVAV
+297 IHEREQVLVAV

-332 LEAVQQQRRDNTA
+332 REAVQQQSRDNAAHREQARTA
-345 HLDEA
+345 
-350 RAGFVQIERELQTH
+350 FVQLERDLQAR

-371 EEEYASDR
+371 EEEYAR
-379 TELDQRQRGRMEH
+379 HRAALDQRQRQRLEH
-392 LRQGG
+392 LRQGS
-397 EISRALERQ
+397 EISRVVERQ
-406 QAERDALD
+406 QAERAALD
-414 ERTLA
+414 ERAVA
-419 MRGEE
+419 MRGEA
-424 DAATA
+424 DAAQA
-429 ERDQALQAT
+429 ERGQARQ
-438 EAAEAALVETRQQ
+438 AAEEAETALAGIQQQ
-451 LSTCQ
+451 LATCQ
-456 QQRATVLAAR
+456 QQRTAAQAER
-466 DQTEKDLRELGEQR
+466 DWTERELGELGQQR
-480 DAARRA
+480 EAARRA
-486 AEANQARLQVLEKV
+486 AEANQARLQVLQKV
-500 RAGYQGYQSGVR
+500 RAGYEGYQSGVR
-512 TLMLESPHAALFR
+512 TLLLESPHAALFR
-525 GVLGDLVEVETAYA
+525 GVLGDLVDVEAQYA

-554 ADSDSGLLKGIAHLQ
+554 AHSDNGLLKGIAHLR
-569 ARSGRVGILSLEA
+569 ARSGRVGILSLAA
-582 PPRTLGPA
+582 PPRPLGPV
-590 LTPDPMSGLRGPL
+590 LNPQPMPGLRGPL
-603 LDYVQP
+603 LAYVRP
-609 EASIAP
+609 EAAIAP

-635 LTRRYPDAYV
+635 LTRRYPNAYV
-645 RCVTPDGDAVDL
+645 RCVTPDGDAMDL

-673 LGRGREIRTLRS
+673 LSRGREIRMLRS
-685 LIAHQKAR
+685 LVAHQNAR
-693 YAALGPRLDA
+693 YAAVVPRLDA
-703 LAEQLGALA
+703 LAEQRDALT
-712 QRLEDLAAEN
+712 QRLAHLAAAS
-722 ETWRTKE
+722 ETGRAKE
-729 REQVHQHQRA
+729 REQVHHRQRA
-739 RADAER
+739 STDAER
-745 LAARLAQLHS
+745 LEARLEQLHS
-755 ESASLAKRRQ
+755 ESNRLAQRRQ

-777 LRHNEAESSRL
+777 LRHNEAESTRL

-811 ALNALQVEH
+811 ALGALQVEH
-820 ARTAELV
+820 ARTTEIV
-827 QGLERDADRLKN
+827 QGLERDASRLKN

-848 ERLAAETTEAER
+848 ERLVAEEAQAER
-860 QQTEC
+860 QQAEC
-865 SERSAALTDELKGL
+865 SARSTALADELKGL
-879 HQGRETLVTE
+879 HQGRETLVAE

-908 EHISHLQRQLNEQR
+908 ENISRLQRQLNDQR
-922 ERRTNLEVRISEL
+922 ERRTGLEVRISEL
-935 KFQTQHIRE
+935 QLQTQHIRT

-951 CDVAAMGPLDEAIDE
+951 CDVADMGPLDDALDE
-966 EATQQRIDQ
+966 EAAQQRIDQ

-984 SVHLGVLDEHQEQ
+984 SVHLGVLEEHQEQ
-997 KERYDFLRQQRDD
+997 KERYEFLRRQRDD

-1022 SLIDRTAR
+1022 GLIDRTAR

-1035 SFEQIRETFK
+1035 SFEQIREQFK
-1045 GTFVRF
+1045 GSFVRF
-1051 FPGGEA
+1051 FAGGEA
-1057 DLRLEENVDALE
+1057 DLRLEENADALE

-1085 ITLLS
+1085 IALLS

-1151 ITMAEADALHGV
+1151 ITMAAADALHGV

-1170 SQLVSVRVEGDEL
+1170 SQLVSVRVEGEEL
-1183 EAAAAG
+1183 EAAAG

>member
-168 TKYKVRRRSTRNRLE
+168 TKYKVNRRSTKNRLE
-183 ATQADLQRIEDI
+183 AAQADLQRIEDI
-195 ITEVKRQVDSL
+195 IAEVKRQVDSL

-223 DQFDVRL
+223 DQLDVRL
-230 GRQRFFAL
+230 GCQRFFAL
-238 SAQISPLQDE
+238 SAQIAPLQSE
-248 FAALSKAAEEGNT
+248 FAALSKTTEEGYT
-261 RFTSRETELE
+261 RFTSREAELE

-297 IHEREQLLVAV
+297 IHEREQRLVAV

-317 IRERTARER
+317 ICARTARER
-326 ADYTSQ
+326 ADYSSQ
-332 LEAVQQQRRDNTA
+332 LEAVQQQRRDNAA
-345 HLDEA
+345 HHDEA
-350 RAGFVQIERELQTH
+350 HAAFVHIERELQAH
-364 QQRAAQA
+364 QQRATQA
-371 EEEYASDR
+371 EEEYASYR
-379 TELDQRQRGRMEH
+379 AELDRRQHERMDH

-414 ERTLA
+414 ERAVA

-424 DAATA
+424 ATA
-429 ERDQALQAT
+429 AAEHDQALQA
-438 EAAEAALVETRQQ
+438 AAEAEATLAETRQQ
-451 LSTCQ
+451 LSSCQ
-456 QQRATVLAAR
+456 QQRTAALAAR
-466 DQTEKDLRELGEQR
+466 EQTEKVLRDLGEQR

-525 GVLGDLVEVETAYA
+525 GVLGDLVDVEAECA

-554 ADSDSGLLKGIAHLQ
+554 AHSDSGLLKGIAHLRE
-569 ARSGRVGILSLEA
+569 RSGRVGILSLEA
-582 PPRTLGPA
+582 PPRTLGPV
-590 LTPDPMSGLRGPL
+590 LDPEPIPGLRGPL
-603 LDYVQP
+603 LDYVRA

-615 LIASLLHNT
+615 LIAGLLHNT

-635 LTRRYPDAYV
+635 LTRRYPSTYV

-673 LGRGREIRTLRS
+673 LSRGREIRTLRS
-685 LIAHQKAR
+685 LVAHQNAR
-693 YAALGPRLDA
+693 YAALVPRLDA
-703 LAEQLGALA
+703 LADQLDALT
-712 QRLEDLAAEN
+712 QRLENLAAES

-745 LAARLAQLHS
+745 LAAHLKQLHG
-755 ESASLAKRRQ
+755 EGTSLAKRRQ

-777 LRHNEAESSRL
+777 LRHNEAASTRL
-788 SEESSALEE
+788 SEESSTLEE

-811 ALNALQVEH
+811 ALGTLQVEH
-820 ARTAELV
+820 ARTAEMV
-827 QGLERDADRLKN
+827 QGLERDASRLKN
-839 IDANLHNNI
+839 IDANLHKNI
-848 ERLAAETTEAER
+848 ERLAAEGAEAER
-860 QQTEC
+860 QQAEC
-865 SERSAALTDELKGL
+865 RAHSSALADELKGL
-879 HQGRETLVTE
+879 HQGRETLAAE

-897 AAANTQNRELQ
+897 AAANAQNRELQ
-908 EHISHLQRQLNEQR
+908 ENISHLQRQLNDQR
-922 ERRTNLEVRISEL
+922 EHRARLEVRISEL
-935 KFQTQHIRE
+935 KLQTQHIRT

-951 CDVAAMGPLDEAIDE
+951 CDVAAMGPLAEAIDE
-966 EATQQRIDQ
+966 EAGQQRINQ
-975 LRQSLHRLG
+975 LRRSLHRLG
-984 SVHLGVLDEHQEQ
+984 SVHLGVLEEHKEQ

-1022 SLIDRTAR
+1022 GLIDRTAR

-1035 SFEQIRETFK
+1035 SFEQIREQFK

-1057 DLRLEENVDALE
+1057 DLRLEENIDALE
-1069 AHIDIIARP
+1069 AHINIIARP
-1078 RGKRLQN
+1078 SGKRLQN
-1085 ITLLS
+1085 IALLS

-1136 EFARETQFV
+1136 EFAKGTQFV

-1151 ITMAEADALHGV
+1151 ITMAAADALHGV

-1170 SQLVSVRVEGDEL
+1170 SQLVSVRVEGEEL
-1183 EAAAAG
+1183 EEAAG